1 MVDVL
6 TAIVGVVVFGVA
18 VVGEDVVGVE
28 DLRVVV
34 AVEVM
39 IGDEE
44 GEVIETEVCGDV
56 IIECVVTEPVVTGV
70 VV

>member
-1 MVDVL
+1 MEDVL

-28 DLRVVV
+28 DVRVVV

-44 GEVIETEVCGDV
+44 VIEPEVCGDV
-56 IIECVVTEPVVTGV
+56 LIECVVTEPAVTGV